1 MPDFSYENQHSGIVV
16 GLDEAGCGPWAGPVV
31 AGCAWIDQARFPE
44 NLKVAI
50 NDSKKLT
57 AKKRDRIFESLIA
70 LPEDVFRYGVG
81 EASVE
86 EIDTLNIRQASY
98 LAMQRAHTPLQKIS
112 PQFALIDGTSKP
124 NLGIPIRPI
133 VKGDQLSLSI
143 AAASILAKVTRD
155 RIMET
160 LHLEHPEYAWDKNAG
175 YGTKAHIDALEQFG
189 VTPHHRKSYAPI
201 AKLIGA

>member
-1 MPDFSYENQHSGIVV
+1 MPDFSYETQYPGPVV

-31 AGCAWIDQARFPE
+31 AGCAWIHQERFPE
-44 NLKVAI
+44 ALKSAI

-57 AKKRDRIFESLIA
+57 AKKRDSIFESLIA
-70 LPEDVFRYGVG
+70 LPKDVFSYGIG
-81 EASVE
+81 EASVD

-98 LAMQRAHTPLQKIS
+98 LAMQRAYAPLHHIS

-124 NLGIPIRPI
+124 TLGIPIRAI

-160 LHLEHPEYAWDKNAG
+160 LHLEHPEYAWHKNAG
-175 YGTKAHIDALEQFG
+175 YGTQAHIEALTQHG

-201 AKLIGA
+201 ARLLRN

>member
-1 MPDFSYENQHSGIVV
+1 MPDFFYENQHPGPVV

-57 AKKRDRIFESLIA
+57 AKKRNQIFESLVA
-70 LPEDVFRYGVG
+70 LPDDIFRYGIG
-81 EASVE
+81 EANVE

-98 LAMQRAHTPLQKIS
+98 LAMQRAFSPLEKIS
-112 PQFALIDGTSKP
+112 PQFTLIDGASKP
-124 NLGIPIRPI
+124 NLGIAIRPI

-155 RIMET
+155 QIMEA

-175 YGTKAHIDALEQFG
+175 YGTKAHIDALAQFG
-189 VTPHHRKSYAPI
+189 VTPHHRRSYAPI
-201 AKLIGA
+201 AKLIAA